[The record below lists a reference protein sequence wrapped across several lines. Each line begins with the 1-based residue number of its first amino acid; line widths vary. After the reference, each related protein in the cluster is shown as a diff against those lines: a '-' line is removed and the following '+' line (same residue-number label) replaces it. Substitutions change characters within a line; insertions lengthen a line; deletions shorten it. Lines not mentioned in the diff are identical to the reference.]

1 MLLNNDEVI
10 LLDSNHHF
18 VSCIKKT
25 DATAEQLTTG
35 IEPITDGQHPYFDT
49 EKQVWTSEPEHAAA
63 PDATALLA
71 AQVAA
76 LDQKVDA
83 GTQQQALLGAQ
94 IAQALAAQP
103 KEEVAHA

>member
-10 LLDSNHHF
+10 LLDNNHHF
-18 VSCIKKT
+18 VNCIKK
-25 DATAEQLTTG
+25 ANVTAAQLTTSV
-35 IEPITDGQHPYFDT
+35 EPIADGQHPYFDT
-49 EKQVWTSEPEHAAA
+49 DKQEWTDEPEHAAA